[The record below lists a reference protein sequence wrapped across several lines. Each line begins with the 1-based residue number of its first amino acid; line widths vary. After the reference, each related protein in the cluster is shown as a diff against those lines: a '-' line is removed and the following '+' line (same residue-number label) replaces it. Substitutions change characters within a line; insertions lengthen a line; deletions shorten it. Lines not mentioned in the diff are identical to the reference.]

1 MLHYLQEAFWA
12 RPDHGLRM
20 PWNAVAVMLAFG
32 FGFRDSRFWIAGGI
46 IEILY
51 LVAMATSRRFRARID
66 SSRSQQEDPSSDDAM
81 FHSLG
86 TPARL
91 RYKMLD
97 EKCRSIEAI
106 YDSSEETELI
116 HENNRDAL
124 RRLRTLYLRLLV
136 ARRNLMLLGSTDEET
151 RLRAQ
156 IAELEREL
164 AIEDE
169 DEDIQQSREE
179 TLVALEER
187 LGNFERRDA
196 SLCSIDTDLTHI
208 DARVDLALQNASLD
222 ATPTAISTNIRL
234 TSETLQGER
243 SAEANGE
250 PR

>member
-1 MLHYLQEAFWA
+1 MLRYLQEAFWA
-12 RPDHGLRM
+12 RPDHGTLRM

-32 FGFRDSRFWIAGGI
+32 FGFQDSRVWIAGGV
-46 IEILY
+46 IEVFY
-51 LVAMATSRRFRARID
+51 LIAMATSRRFRARVD
-66 SSRSQQEDPSSDDAM
+66 GSRSQEDPSSDDAL

-91 RYKMLD
+91 RYKVLD
-97 EKCRSIEAI
+97 EKCRSIESI
-106 YDSSEETELI
+106 YDASEAAELI

-156 IAELEREL
+156 IAELERDL
-164 AIEDE
+164 AMDEEED
-169 DEDIQQSREE
+169 DDIQQSREE

-234 TSETLQGER
+234 TSEAMQDGSSGDQR
-243 SAEANGE
+243 
-250 PR
+250 